1 MIPKAGDSRNAAATK
16 QEWLD
21 RLSPQERAGMLAT
34 LQANKEKN
42 FVQRITNPGDWP
54 VVQNPD
60 GSYSSHRM
68 GSAEV
73 NGRNIAFPTLTYNPQ
88 TNALMAPQNPV
99 REAMRTGEYIE
110 FPNPEAAER
119 FAEGGYKTGLGTG
132 LLPQIRAASQPPD
145 LLQGAMRRL
154 LGQ

>member
-1 MIPKAGDSRNAAATK
+1 MIPEAGDARNASATR
-16 QEWLD
+16 QEWLE

-34 LQANKEKN
+34 LQANREKN
-42 FVQRITNPGDWP
+42 FVQRVTNPGDWP
-54 VVQNPD
+54 IVQNPD

-68 GSAEV
+68 SSAEGD
-73 NGRNIAFPTLTYNPQ
+73 GRGYAFPTLFYDKA
-88 TNALMAPQNPV
+88 TNALYQPPNPMA
-99 REAMRTGEYIE
+99 EAKRTGEFIE

-119 FAEGGYKTGLGTG
+119 FAEGGYKAGLGTG

-145 LLQGAMRRL
+145 LLGGAMRRV